1 MSIAAS
7 SRVERLAAAMAPIQR
22 MVGSPIWER
31 RGAPGVADF
40 MVGNPQEMPLT
51 ELVDVLQRNAQPR
64 DKNWFA
70 YHLNEPEARIPVA
83 RSLTRL
89 TGLDWDPEDVFM
101 TNAGF
106 GALTVTLRAITEPGD
121 EVIYLSPPWFFYELL
136 IAGADAIPV
145 RLKLSPPAFDL
156 DPEAIAEAITPRTRA
171 VIVNSPHNPSGRV
184 YPLEALSRLATL
196 LDDASRRNGRTV
208 HLIAD
213 EPYRRIL
220 FDGMRYHSA
229 SEVYPGTII
238 TYSYGKVLLAPGQRL
253 GYIAVPPTSPER
265 QALRRSIELFQ
276 WATGYAFADALMQH
290 STADLEN
297 VSIDIPR
304 MQARRDRM
312 VGALREMGY
321 QTTNPEGTFYLLVR
335 CPTEDDQAFANALAD
350 DNVLVLPGTIVEL
363 PGWARLSLTA
373 SDEMVEQALPAF
385 KRALVASG
393 QAPL

>member
-22 MVGSPIWER
+22 MVDSPIFAR

-51 ELVDVLQRNAQPR
+51 DFVAVLRRNAEPQ

-70 YHLNEPEARIPVA
+70 YKLSEPEARIPVA

-89 TGLDWDPEDVFM
+89 TGLEWDPEDVFM

-136 IAGADAIPV
+136 IAAADAIPV
-145 RLKLSPPAFDL
+145 RLNLAPPVFDL
-156 DPEAIAEAITPRTRA
+156 DPEAIAAAVTPRTRA

-184 YPLEALSRLATL
+184 YPLDALSRLATI
-196 LDDASRRNGRTV
+196 LDEASRRNGRTV

-220 FDGMRYHSA
+220 FDGIRYHSA
-229 SEVYPGTII
+229 AEVYPGTII
-238 TYSYGKVLLAPGQRL
+238 TYSYGKILLAPGQRL

-265 QALRRSIELFQ
+265 PALRRAIELFQ

-297 VSIDIPR
+297 VSIDVPR
-304 MQARRDRM
+304 MQARRDRL
-312 VGALREMGY
+312 VGALRAMGY
-321 QTTNPEGTFYLLVR
+321 QTTNPEGTFYVLVR
-335 CPTEDDQAFANALAD
+335 CPTDDDQAFADTLAD

-385 KRALVASG
+385 ERAMA
-393 QAPL
+393 AAR

>member
-1 MSIAAS
+1 MSIAS
-7 SRVERLAAAMAPIQR
+7 STRVERLAAAMAHVQR
-22 MVGSPIWER
+22 LVDSPIFGR

-40 MVGNPQEMPLT
+40 MVGNPQEMPLPD
-51 ELVDVLQRNAQPR
+51 LVEVLHRNLEPK

-70 YHLNEPEARIPVA
+70 YKLNEPEARVPVA
-83 RSLTRL
+83 RSLASL

-136 IAGADAIPV
+136 IAGADAVPI
-145 RLKLSPPAFDL
+145 RLNLEPPDFDL
-156 DPEAIAEAITPRTRA
+156 DPDAIAAAITPRTRA

-184 YPLEALSRLATL
+184 YPIEALSRLADVL
-196 LDDASRRNGRTV
+196 EEASRRAGRTV

-220 FDGMRYHSA
+220 FDGIRYHSA
-229 SEVYPGTII
+229 AEVYPGTII

-265 QALRRSIELFQ
+265 PALRRAIDLFQ
-276 WATGYAFADALMQH
+276 WATGYAFADSLMQH

-304 MQARRDRM
+304 MQARRDRL
-312 VGALREMGY
+312 VGALRAIGY
-321 QTTNPEGTFYLLVR
+321 QTTNPEGTFYILVR
-335 CPTEDDQAFANALAD
+335 CPTDDDQAFAERLAAED
-350 DNVLVLPGTIVEL
+350 VLVLPGTIVEL
-363 PGWARLSLTA
+363 PGWMRLSLTA
-373 SDEMVEQALPAF
+373 SDEMVEQALPVFQRAF
-385 KRALVASG
+385 AEAS
-393 QAPL
+393 

>member
-22 MVGSPIWER
+22 MVDSPIFAR

-40 MVGNPQEMPLT
+40 MVGNPQEMPLPDF
-51 ELVDVLQRNAQPR
+51 VDVLRRNAVPQ

-70 YHLNEPEARIPVA
+70 YKLSEPEARIPVA

-121 EVIYLSPPWFFYELL
+121 EVVYLSPPWFFYELL
-136 IAGADAIPV
+136 IAAADAIPV
-145 RLKLSPPAFDL
+145 RLNLAPPLFEL
-156 DPEAIAEAITPRTRA
+156 DPDAIAAAITPRTRA

-184 YPLEALSRLATL
+184 YPLEALSRLANL
-196 LDDASRRNGRTV
+196 LHDASRRNGRTV

-220 FDGMRYHSA
+220 FDGIRYHSA
-229 SEVYPGTII
+229 AEVYPGTII

-265 QALRRSIELFQ
+265 PALRRAIELFQ

-304 MQARRDRM
+304 LQARRDRL
-312 VGALREMGY
+312 VGALRAMGY
-321 QTTNPEGTFYLLVR
+321 QTTNPEGTFYVLVR
-335 CPTEDDQAFANALAD
+335 CPTDDDQAFANALAAED
-350 DNVLVLPGTIVEL
+350 VLVLPGTIVEL

-385 KRALVASG
+385 ERALAIAG
-393 QAPL
+393 

>member
-1 MSIAAS
+1 
-7 SRVERLAAAMAPIQR
+7 MAPIQR
-22 MVGSPIWER
+22 MVDSPIFAR

-51 ELVDVLQRNAQPR
+51 DFVDVLRRNAVPQ

-70 YHLNEPEARIPVA
+70 YKLSEPEARIPVA

-136 IAGADAIPV
+136 IAAADAIPV
-145 RLKLSPPAFDL
+145 RLNLAPPVFDL
-156 DPEAIAEAITPRTRA
+156 EPEAIAAAITPRTRA

-184 YPLEALSRLATL
+184 YPLEALRRLASM
-196 LDDASRRNGRTV
+196 LDEASRRNGRTV

-220 FDGMRYHSA
+220 FDGIRYHSA
-229 SEVYPGTII
+229 AEVYPGTII
-238 TYSYGKVLLAPGQRL
+238 TYSYGKILLAPGQRL

-265 QALRRSIELFQ
+265 PALRRSIELFQ

-304 MQARRDRM
+304 MQARRDRL
-312 VGALREMGY
+312 VGALRAMGY
-321 QTTNPEGTFYLLVR
+321 QTTNPEGTFYVLVR
-335 CPTEDDQAFANALAD
+335 CPTEDDQAFADALAD
-350 DNVLVLPGTIVEL
+350 ENVLVLPGTIVEL

-373 SDEMVEQALPAF
+373 SDEMVEQALPVLQ
-385 KRALVASG
+385 RALATAG
-393 QAPL
+393 

>member
-22 MVGSPIWER
+22 MVDSPIWGR

-40 MVGNPQEMPLT
+40 MVGNPQEMPLPN
-51 ELVDVLQRNAQPR
+51 LVEVLRRNLEPQH
-64 DKNWFA
+64 KNWFA
-70 YHLNEPEARIPVA
+70 YQMNEPKARVPVA
-83 RSLTRL
+83 KSLTRL

-145 RLKLSPPAFDL
+145 RLKLAPPAFDL
-156 DPEAIAEAITPRTRA
+156 DPEAIAAAITPRTRA

-184 YPLEALSRLATL
+184 YPLEALSRLAL
-196 LDDASRRNGRTV
+196 VLADASRRNGRTV

-220 FDGMRYHSA
+220 FDGIRYHSA
-229 SEVYPGTII
+229 AEVYPGTII
-238 TYSYGKVLLAPGQRL
+238 AYSYGKVLLAPGQRL
-253 GYIAVPPTSPER
+253 GYIAVPPTSPDRAELGR
-265 QALRRSIELFQ
+265 AIELFQ

-290 STADLEN
+290 STADLED
-297 VSIDIPR
+297 VSIDIGR
-304 MQARRDRM
+304 MQARRDRL

-321 QTTNPEGTFYLLVR
+321 QTTNPEGTFYVLVR
-335 CPTEDDQAFANALAD
+335 CPTEDDQAFAEALAED
-350 DNVLVLPGTIVEL
+350 DVLILPGTIVEL

-385 KRALVASG
+385 ERAMAASR
-393 QAPL
+393 

>member
-22 MVGSPIWER
+22 MVDSPIWGR

-40 MVGNPQEMPLT
+40 MVGNPQEMPLPN
-51 ELVDVLQRNAQPR
+51 LVEVLHRNLEPQH
-64 DKNWFA
+64 KNWFA
-70 YHLNEPEARIPVA
+70 YQMNEPKARVPVA
-83 RSLTRL
+83 KSLTRL

-145 RLKLSPPAFDL
+145 RLKLAPPAFDL
-156 DPEAIAEAITPRTRA
+156 DPEAIAAAITPRTRA

-184 YPLEALSRLATL
+184 YPLEALSRLAL
-196 LDDASRRNGRTV
+196 VLADASRRNGRTV

-220 FDGMRYHSA
+220 FDGIRYHSA
-229 SEVYPGTII
+229 AEVYPGTII
-238 TYSYGKVLLAPGQRL
+238 AYSYGKVLLAPGQRL
-253 GYIAVPPTSPER
+253 GYIAVPPTSPDRAELGR
-265 QALRRSIELFQ
+265 AIELFQ

-290 STADLEN
+290 STTDLED
-297 VSIDIPR
+297 VSIDIGR
-304 MQARRDRM
+304 MQARRDRL

-321 QTTNPEGTFYLLVR
+321 QTTNPEGTFYVLVR
-335 CPTEDDQAFANALAD
+335 CPTEDDQAFAEALAED
-350 DNVLVLPGTIVEL
+350 DVLILPGTIVEL

-385 KRALVASG
+385 ERAMTASR
-393 QAPL
+393 

>member
-7 SRVERLAAAMAPIQR
+7 TRVERLAAAMAHIQR
-22 MVGSPIWER
+22 LVDAPIFGR
-31 RGAPGVADF
+31 RGAAGVADF
-40 MVGNPQEMPLT
+40 MVGNPQEMPLPD
-51 ELVDVLQRNAQPR
+51 LVEVLHRNLEPK

-70 YHLNEPEARIPVA
+70 YKLNEPEARIPVA
-83 RSLTRL
+83 RSLTTL
-89 TGLDWDPEDVFM
+89 TGLDWDPDDVFM

-136 IAGADAIPV
+136 IAGADAVPV
-145 RLKLSPPAFDL
+145 RLNLEPPAFDL
-156 DPEAIAEAITPRTRA
+156 DPDAIAAAITPRTRA

-184 YPLEALSRLATL
+184 YPFEALSRLAVV

-220 FDGMRYHSA
+220 FDGIRYHSA
-229 SEVYPGTII
+229 AEVYPGTII

-265 QALRRSIELFQ
+265 AVLRRSIELFQ
-276 WATGYAFADALMQH
+276 WATGYAFADSLMQH
-290 STADLEN
+290 STAELEN

-304 MQARRDRM
+304 MQARRDRL

-321 QTTNPEGTFYLLVR
+321 QTTNPEGTFYVLVR
-335 CPTEDDQAFANALAD
+335 CPTDDDQAFAERLASED
-350 DNVLVLPGTIVEL
+350 VLVLPGTIVEL
-363 PGWARLSLTA
+363 PGWMRLSLTA
-373 SDEMVEQALPAF
+373 SDEMVERALPVF
-385 KRALVASG
+385 QRAIADTR
-393 QAPL
+393 

>member
-7 SRVERLAAAMAPIQR
+7 SRVQRLAAAMAPIQR

-156 DPEAIAEAITPRTRA
+156 DPEAIAAAITPRTRA
-171 VIVNSPHNPSGRV
+171 VIVNSPHNPTGRV

-196 LDDASRRNGRTV
+196 LDGASRRNGRTV

-321 QTTNPEGTFYLLVR
+321 QTTNPEGTFYLHVR
-335 CPTEDDQAFANALAD
+335 CPTEDDQAFAKALAD

-373 SDEMVEQALPAF
+373 SDEMVDQALPAF
-385 KRALVASG
+385 KRALVASI
-393 QAPL
+393 